1 MKVLPTPVS
10 RFDGPADYPFK
21 PHRATIL
28 AADVA
33 GEG

>member
-1 MKVLPTPVS
+1 MTVLRTPDS
-10 RFDGPADYPFK
+10 CFDGLADYPFK